1 MEKATTKTP
10 QFYLRFW
17 ESYLKLFIDLNY
29 YFKWTL
35 QLQTIWSKKK
45 KQTFFIKCK
54 LLIYKQ
60 INSIQLQQLVL
71 KSITN
76 DLINCQKIIGVGEGS
91 ECILIYFVFVKSDT
105 CRIHVNKHFIWFSR
119 KVWKVEV
126 YQNIFKKIT
135 VEFSLSSEISS
146 ETCQIILVFT
156 VSQNYLMYF

>member
-1 MEKATTKTP
+1 MEKARTQTP

-29 YFKWTL
+29 FISNAHCSFRPFDL
-35 QLQTIWSKKK
+35 KKK
-45 KQTFFIKCK
+45 ATFFIKCK

-91 ECILIYFVFVKSDT
+91 ECILIYFVKSDT

-119 KVWKVEV
+119 KLWKAEV

-135 VEFSLSSEISS
+135 VEFSLSSDISS

-156 VSQNYLMYF
+156 VSQNYLMYI